1 MTADSQLSSAKRL
14 RAGKNFR
21 AADQDTAMKGPLLKA
36 RFRAQKR
43 CACAICKPQ
52 QRGWEDKKTVCDRC
66 MAVRDE
72 AQLREVDAR

>member
-1 MTADSQLSSAKRL
+1 
-14 RAGKNFR
+14 
-21 AADQDTAMKGPLLKA
+21 MKGPLLKA

-43 CACAICKPQ
+43 CACAMCKPQ
-52 QRGWEDKKTVCDRC
+52 QRGWEDKKTVCDRR